1 MPGLIMKLLVG
12 RNPLETGYL
21 ARVSVCPTQPLLDM
35 VGYKGK
41 PVKRILPNFAVE
53 NLIFAARLSEE
64 STTWVN

>member
-35 VGYKGK
+35 VGQERK
-41 PVKRILPNFAVE
+41 PVKRNLAKIAVDKHYS
-53 NLIFAARLSEE
+53 LWLATRVG
-64 STTWVN
+64 TD